1 MSNGAREQNSQFLS
15 EIKESFDKQDYERKF
30 SSFSEAGLA
39 NGIFTKKW
47 LDQYKLPE
55 MVDKHKII
63 TREQYQAIMESR
75 AMQTY
80 IHLREK
86 FIKKGVKTAQKMM
99 YSLYTQIDS
108 ILKNKELSDS
118 EKRKGIRE
126 ALLKANLC
134 SYFPGSKDPDE
145 RKSQLLGY
153 AADLGLSVNETSSR
167 ESVCYALLGALVV
180 TEKNSAFLKQLE
192 KMFFNPNKKGLPDK
206 LSRLTPGQI
215 AATIKRYVRK
225 ISGPVFGAL
234 LEPKETFETTMR
246 LQYERPAPVF
256 MLLGDYHKG
265 RQQCESCSV
274 SDECYSLYTSNPTFL
289 KFLSEQVKSS
299 NWSIDLFLEDWTRTQ
314 YMGSNSFF
322 KNRIYQADQD
332 SALIEIEDLTT
343 PCVGQRKENSLRKS
357 CFFTEFRTHSANP
370 RSDDLYLQ
378 WKGVL
383 KNKYIGD
390 TILTWLMQYEPEK
403 LKDEFEN
410 RFPGEQIDD
419 LMRELVS
426 LYSARNSIDTLKLFF
441 ESPFFNKY
449 SRTLHEFNKLPLEIK
464 KTLKLRLY
472 AAAKI
477 DTMSQYMMSYDAQVR
492 FSMNSLLSMYVDKVS
507 FTPALKKMF
516 INTIKTAQNIFN
528 VSLGSHLVDIYTISR
543 SLKGF
548 DDGLPSQLSVV
559 YQGNS
564 HIKRQIL
571 LLQDYY
577 NVKWTWGRENISTYQ
592 NLSKCIPCNPR
603 LSESFLTKQTI
614 EGKTKVVLLFDLYNF
629 GKEITVEQAIS
640 LTYNPEGYMWLREV
654 FQLIIPEPSL
664 FTEQGVFFVDR
675 YPAIECLIPTP
686 DIIQR
691 LFERTKIFNKI
702 VPLEKQTTR
711 FGNIKHVHLL

>member
-1 MSNGAREQNSQFLS
+1 
-15 EIKESFDKQDYERKF
+15 
-30 SSFSEAGLA
+30 
-39 NGIFTKKW
+39 
-47 LDQYKLPE
+47 
-55 MVDKHKII
+55 
-63 TREQYQAIMESR
+63 
-75 AMQTY
+75 
-80 IHLREK
+80 
-86 FIKKGVKTAQKMM
+86 
-99 YSLYTQIDS
+99 
-108 ILKNKELSDS
+108 
-118 EKRKGIRE
+118 
-126 ALLKANLC
+126 
-134 SYFPGSKDPDE
+134 
-145 RKSQLLGY
+145 
-153 AADLGLSVNETSSR
+153 
-167 ESVCYALLGALVV
+167 
-180 TEKNSAFLKQLE
+180 
-192 KMFFNPNKKGLPDK
+192 
-206 LSRLTPGQI
+206 
-215 AATIKRYVRK
+215 
-225 ISGPVFGAL
+225 
-234 LEPKETFETTMR
+234 
-246 LQYERPAPVF
+246 
-256 MLLGDYHKG
+256 
-265 RQQCESCSV
+265 
-274 SDECYSLYTSNPTFL
+274 
-289 KFLSEQVKSS
+289 
-299 NWSIDLFLEDWTRTQ
+299 
-314 YMGSNSFF
+314 
-322 KNRIYQADQD
+322 
-332 SALIEIEDLTT
+332 
-343 PCVGQRKENSLRKS
+343 
-357 CFFTEFRTHSANP
+357 
-370 RSDDLYLQ
+370 
-378 WKGVL
+378 
-383 KNKYIGD
+383 
-390 TILTWLMQYEPEK
+390 
-403 LKDEFEN
+403 
-410 RFPGEQIDD
+410 
-419 LMRELVS
+419 
-426 LYSARNSIDTLKLFF
+426 
-441 ESPFFNKY
+441 
-449 SRTLHEFNKLPLEIK
+449 
-464 KTLKLRLY
+464 
-472 AAAKI
+472 
-477 DTMSQYMMSYDAQVR
+477 MSYDAQVR